1 MEMTPNAGFC
11 REHDRRMLHDRTMA
25 GHRAGSKFHP
35 QLQDGVTQT
44 TLHAGGAYTP
54 VQELPT
60 PVNILRLAWTIR
72 RRTAA
77 IFVASATFAAAV
89 VLRPPAP
96 AQAQTSSSYGRS
108 VALIAAQQASDAR
121 IAEPGARS
129 IFLTHGR
136 PTARSV
142 VLFHGLTDSPMQFA
156 TLAHLLY
163 AEGDNVYVPRL
174 PRHGLLGGDVAV
186 LAKLSSDELR
196 HAADSAVTIAN
207 GLGDSVIVVGLSL
220 GGTMAGW
227 VAQNRRVWRCVLIA
241 PALEAGRIPTIF
253 DRPIIG
259 LSDRLPNIT
268 RRDPVDTTRPDREPG
283 YTTHV
288 LAELLKFGRSVLAEA
303 TRGAPRTQQMAILV
317 NANDRTVKES
327 SSEELGRQWGR
338 HGANV
343 WLYEIPDSLR
353 LAHNIVDPV
362 EGASRA
368 PMVLKLLRDLAHG
381 VPPTILVRPLPVLSG
396 G

>member
-1 MEMTPNAGFC
+1 
-11 REHDRRMLHDRTMA
+11 MA
-25 GHRAGSKFHP
+25 IFAASAPFALAAAMRP
-35 QLQDGVTQT
+35 
-44 TLHAGGAYTP
+44 
-54 VQELPT
+54 PT
-60 PVNILRLAWTIR
+60 PALAQE
-72 RRTAA
+72 
-77 IFVASATFAAAV
+77 S
-89 VLRPPAP
+89 PA
-96 AQAQTSSSYGRS
+96 YNRS
-108 VALIAAQQASDAR
+108 VALVAAQQASDDR
-121 IAEPGARS
+121 IAEHGARS
-129 IFLTHGR
+129 IFLTQGHR
-136 PTARSV
+136 AARAV
-142 VLFHGLTDSPMQFA
+142 VLFHGLTDSPLQLA

-163 AEGDNVYVPRL
+163 DEGDNVYVPRL

-196 HAADSAVTIAN
+196 HSADSAVTIAN

-227 VAQNRRVWRCVLIA
+227 VAQNRRVWRSVLIA
-241 PALEAGRIPTIF
+241 PALEAGRIPKMF

-288 LAELLKFGRSVLAEA
+288 LAELLKFGRSVLADA
-303 TRGAPRTQQMAILV
+303 TRKAPGTQQISILV

-327 SSEELGRQWGR
+327 SSEELGGQWAR

-353 LAHNIVDPV
+353 LAHNIIDPV

-368 PMVLKLLRDLAHG
+368 PMVLKLIRDLAHG
-381 VPPTILVRPLPVLSG
+381 VPPTTLIRPLPVLPG